1 MILLPS
7 FPVTVILAT
16 SPALFGF
23 VLTITV
29 APVKNSYSFGCNVGA
44 AVGSAVGASVGAAVA
59 LGSAVGAS
67 VGAAV
72 ALGSAVGTV
81 PAVAVGSAGVSPSGV
96 TATLT

>member
-7 FPVTVILAT
+7 FPVTVMLAT
-16 SPALFGF
+16 SPVLLGF
-23 VLTITV
+23 VLTTTV

-72 ALGSAVGTV
+72 ALGSDVGTF
-81 PAVAVGSAGVSPSGV
+81 PAVAVGSAGISPSGV